1 MFDFTLA
8 DKMEED
14 FPVDISDNEIS
25 LAMASDVDSDE
36 DSMNDQFEE
45 VVVGYGEEVSHQE
58 IQFRL
63 GGYEYEFVDEVSP
76 SQKCPV
82 CLLPM
87 RDAVQT
93 SVCGHRFCRDCLHG
107 ILR

>member
-1 MFDFTLA
+1 MEVADDVPDLHVSDSSESSPSDEEELDWGLAIDFIIANDDQTS
-8 DKMEED
+8 DEED
-14 FPVDISDNEIS
+14 TQPRF
-25 LAMASDVDSDE
+25 
-36 DSMNDQFEE
+36 
-45 VVVGYGEEVSHQE
+45 
-58 IQFRL
+58 
-63 GGYEYEFVDEVSP
+63 GGYEYEFVDEVSD

-93 SVCGHRFCRDCLHG
+93 LECGHRFCKDCLQR

>member
-1 MFDFTLA
+1 
-8 DKMEED
+8 MEE
-14 FPVDISDNEIS
+14 PVMDPDGYFTDGSS
-25 LAMASDVDSDE
+25 SVSDE
-36 DSMNDQFEE
+36 EDDFE
-45 VVVGYGEEVSHQE
+45 VGFEIDFIEAYDGQNGDEEE
-58 IQFRL
+58 IQPRF
-63 GGYEYEFVDEVSP
+63 GGYEYEFVDEVSD

-93 SVCGHRFCRDCLHG
+93 SECGHRFCEDCLHG

>member
-1 MFDFTLA
+1 
-8 DKMEED
+8 MEEGLY
-14 FPVDISDNEIS
+14 ISDNEIFD
-25 LAMASDVDSDE
+25 ASDVDADE
-36 DSMNDQFEE
+36 DSMGDQFE
-45 VVVGYGEEVSHQE
+45 VVVGFVDEQDDSHQE

-63 GGYEYEFVDEVSP
+63 GGYEYEFVDEVST

-82 CLLPM
+82 CLLAM

-93 SVCGHRFCRDCLHG
+93 AVCGHRFCRDCLQG

>member
-1 MFDFTLA
+1 MDDDYALA
-8 DKMEED
+8 I
-14 FPVDISDNEIS
+14 DISDNEIS
-25 LAMASDVDSDE
+25 FASASDSDE
-36 DSMNDQFEE
+36 DSMDDQFEE
-45 VVVGYGEEVSHQE
+45 VVVGYDEEVSHQE

-63 GGYEYEFVDEVSP
+63 GGYEYQFVDDVSP

-93 SVCGHRFCRDCLHG
+93 SVCGHRFCRDCLLG

>member
-1 MFDFTLA
+1 MDLRGYDTT
-8 DKMEED
+8 D
-14 FPVDISDNEIS
+14 SS
-25 LAMASDVDSDE
+25 SSDE
-36 DSMNDQFEE
+36 EFEE
-45 VVVGYGEEVSHQE
+45 EFEVDFVIHDGDNNDREETQPR
-58 IQFRL
+58 F
-63 GGYEYEFVDEVSP
+63 GGYEYEFVDEVSD

-93 SVCGHRFCRDCLHG
+93 SECGHRFCEDCLHG

>member
-1 MFDFTLA
+1 M
-8 DKMEED
+8 MEEGLYT
-14 FPVDISDNEIS
+14 SDNEIFD
-25 LAMASDVDSDE
+25 ASDVDSDDSDSIQVQSEE
-36 DSMNDQFEE
+36 DVDFSDDED
-45 VVVGYGEEVSHQE
+45 SHQE

-63 GGYEYEFVDEVSP
+63 GGYEYEFVDEVST

-82 CLLPM
+82 CLLAM

-93 SVCGHRFCRDCLHG
+93 AVCGHRFCRDCLQG

>member
-1 MFDFTLA
+1 
-8 DKMEED
+8 MEED
-14 FPVDISDNEIS
+14 FEVDISDNEIS
-25 LAMASDVDSDE
+25 LATVSEFDSDE
-36 DSMNDQFEE
+36 DSMGDEE
-45 VVVGYGEEVSHQE
+45 LVAGYREETSHEE
-58 IQFRL
+58 IHFRL
-63 GGYEYEFVDEVSP
+63 GGYEYEFVDEVST

-93 SVCGHRFCRDCLHG
+93 SVCGHRFCRDCLLG

>member
-1 MFDFTLA
+1 
-8 DKMEED
+8 MEED
-14 FPVDISDNEIS
+14 FGLHIIENEIS
-25 LAMASDVDSDE
+25 VASDVTSD
-36 DSMNDQFEE
+36 DDLVDNQFEE
-45 VVVGYGEEVSHQE
+45 VVVYDEGDLHQE
-58 IQFRL
+58 IHLRP
-63 GGYEYEFVDEVSP
+63 GGYEYEFVDEVWP

-82 CLLPM
+82 CLLTM

>member
-1 MFDFTLA
+1 M
-8 DKMEED
+8 MEEGLYL
-14 FPVDISDNEIS
+14 SENEIFD
-25 LAMASDVDSDE
+25 AIDVDSDE
-36 DSMNDQFEE
+36 DSIDDQFEE
-45 VVVGYGEEVSHQE
+45 VVVGFVDDEDSHEE

-63 GGYEYEFVDEVSP
+63 GGYEYEFVDEVST

-82 CLLPM
+82 CLLAM

-93 SVCGHRFCRDCLHG
+93 AVCGHRFCRDCLQG

>member
-1 MFDFTLA
+1 
-8 DKMEED
+8 MEED
-14 FPVDISDNEIS
+14 FAVDISDNEIS
-25 LAMASDVDSDE
+25 LATASEFDSDE
-36 DSMNDQFEE
+36 DSMGDEE
-45 VVVGYGEEVSHQE
+45 LVRYGEETSHEE
-58 IQFRL
+58 IHFRL
-63 GGYEYEFVDEVSP
+63 GGYEYEFVDEVST

-93 SVCGHRFCRDCLHG
+93 SVCGHRFCRDCLLG